1 MVSSLEHHEE
11 LRRALLAWL
20 VEAQRAGIDAE
31 SIRALVSRTLR
42 EALDR
47 RVA

>member
-1 MVSSLEHHEE
+1 SLEHRES
-11 LRRALLAWL
+11 LGRALLAWL
-20 VEAQRAGIDAE
+20 AQAQRAGLDEE

-47 RVA
+47 RAA